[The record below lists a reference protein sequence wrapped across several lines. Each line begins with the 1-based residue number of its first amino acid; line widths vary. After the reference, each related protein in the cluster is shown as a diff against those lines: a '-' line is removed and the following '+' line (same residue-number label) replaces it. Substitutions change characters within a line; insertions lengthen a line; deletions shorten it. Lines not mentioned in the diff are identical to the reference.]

1 MDLTETHDKKNNN
14 TFSIRK
20 LILSIILPILAYK
33 ILDQVS
39 KTKQRKYKHYFDS
52 LLGYEEHTEKA
63 EYSTDET
70 THSTVEQLTENVD
83 SRSEIKIFL
92 AKSTTAQP
100 ETTIKS
106 TTETEPN
113 TTTETKTT
121 ESTTFASTPTKPASK
136 KPDVFKPKI
145 TKPNI
150 NPNKCTHI
158 LNAGH
163 WNNWKEHGF
172 IRTAKNGEKLKNFK
186 NPNYPLFHKPYFKKW
201 GGGTNEQN
209 FSGDWQPDKD
219 CKLHRFKT
227 KELAECFYKG
237 KTGISVHF
245 RC

>member
-52 LLGYEEHTEKA
+52 LLGYEEHTKKA

-92 AKSTTAQP
+92 AKSTTTQS

-106 TTETEPN
+106 TTETESN

-121 ESTTFASTPTKPASK
+121 ESTTFALPLTKPASE
-136 KPDVFKPKI
+136 KPDVSKPNI

-163 WNNWKEHGF
+163 WNNQ
-172 IRTAKNGEKLKNFK
+172 RN
-186 NPNYPLFHKPYFKKW
+186 
-201 GGGTNEQN
+201 
-209 FSGDWQPDKD
+209 
-219 CKLHRFKT
+219 CK
-227 KELAECFYKG
+227 
-237 KTGISVHF
+237 
-245 RC
+245 